1 MGSYCGRFT
10 MGVYCWR
17 FSANDLIGYGKF
29 TVGGYYGNFTAGGLT
44 WEFTMGGLLWNFVA
58 GGLMPMNLLAV
69 VGSINKSNAMPMM
82 PLDVAGSIN
91 QPKSYWACGR
101 FPAGGYYGRFTMG
114 GLPWKVNCRL
124 LQVYHGVYH
133 GRLTMG
139 GYCGRF
145 TMEG

>member
-1 MGSYCGRFT
+1 

-17 FSANDLIGYGKF
+17 FSANDLIGCGEF
-29 TVGGYYGNFTAGGLT
+29 TVGGYYGSFTAGGLP

-82 PLDVAGSIN
+82 PLDVVGSIN
-91 QPKSYWACGR
+91 QPKSCWACGR
-101 FPAGGYYGRFTMG
+101 FSAG
-114 GLPWKVNCRL
+114 V
-124 LQVYHGVYH
+124 
-133 GRLTMG
+133 TMG